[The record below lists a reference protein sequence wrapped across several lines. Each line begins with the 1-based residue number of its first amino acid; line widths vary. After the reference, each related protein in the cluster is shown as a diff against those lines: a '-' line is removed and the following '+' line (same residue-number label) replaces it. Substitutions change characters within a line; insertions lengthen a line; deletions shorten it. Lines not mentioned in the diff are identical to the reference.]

1 VAAVQTLLQDLR
13 YAFRMLAKSPGFTAI
28 AILTLALGIG
38 TNTAIFSLINTV
50 MLRALPAE
58 KPAELVV
65 LKWNARNMPK
75 VHGYQMSGDCAMDM
89 RFGAPNPVG
98 CSFSEP
104 MLREFEK
111 SDQFQGVAAFSNAG
125 RLDMTGNGNASVV
138 NAQVVSGDF
147 FHTLGV
153 KPVAGRMIEASD
165 DTVTAP
171 LVAVLNYGYWQSA
184 FGGSRDVIGRTVE
197 LNGAPV
203 TIVGVAERP
212 FNGITP
218 GSDFDMWLPLAAE
231 PHILDS
237 NRWRERENDTAYWWL
252 TIVARLKPDASRAQ
266 AEAALNTLFTNE
278 VLHGAVQLFSAGGP
292 PPAGGGGESHAMMR
306 VAPSPSPAT
315 GPQSAAPGGAPQGVP
330 PRMALQANG
339 STGAQAPPAGPSVE
353 PHAMM
358 RVAPG
363 PSPAPDAQRAAPPL
377 MALQAPLQ
385 SHGTTGVAPLAA
397 APAPAAPS
405 EPETLMSQADA
416 PSLKLVPARAGLNG
430 PSSRYQQPLYFL
442 MLAVGIILLIACAN
456 VAGLMLARSSAR
468 RREMAVRSALGAARS
483 RLFRQLL
490 TESVAL
496 AAIGGVLGVMFAYWG
511 ARVILAFVSS
521 NQRQPL
527 GFEATLDLRVLAFT
541 AGISLLTGILFG
553 LAPAFRSARNDLTPA
568 LKDGFGVSQSTG
580 RAEGRWFSVSNLL
593 VVAQFALTIVVLVGA
608 GLLVRTLQNLRAV
621 DLGFDAHNLII
632 FEIDAGLAGY
642 KGPQIDAVYRD
653 LQQRLAATP
662 GVTSASY
669 SSLPLLSGGMMMVA
683 FNWPGTPSDRESN
696 SNMLPVGPEFFSTMQ
711 IPFLSGR
718 AFNPSD
724 YEIAAAN
731 SGMESSGA
739 PTPTIV
745 NQSFVAKYLGK
756 EEPIG
761 KLFGASAGSPD
772 EPKQA
777 GWQIVG
783 VVRDA
788 KYSNIRQDMSPT
800 MYTPQSGMGASF
812 EIRTAAD
819 PQALLPSIRNTV
831 AQVNANLPFFR
842 VTTQSEQID
851 RLLFQERLVAR
862 LSAFFALLAL
872 VLASIGLYGLLSYE
886 VARRTREIGIR
897 MALGAE
903 GADVLRMVLRQGLV
917 LAVIGAA
924 VGIATAL
931 AVTRYLSSMLFGVH
945 PNDPVTI
952 VLVAVLLGLVALAA
966 CYIPARHATRVDP
979 IVALRYE

>member
-13 YAFRMLAKSPGFTAI
+13 YAFRMLAKSPGFTLV

-58 KPAELVV
+58 KPSELVL
-65 LKWNARNMPK
+65 LKWNAHNMPK
-75 VHGYQMSGDCAMDM
+75 VHGYMMSGDCAMDT

-104 MLREFEK
+104 MLHEFEK
-111 SDQFQGVAAFSNAG
+111 ADLFDGVAAFSNAG
-125 RLDMTGNGNASVV
+125 RMNMTGNGTASVV
-138 NAQVVSGDF
+138 NGQAVSGGF
-147 FHTLGV
+147 FRTLGI
-153 KPVAGRMIEASD
+153 KPVAGRLIEPAD
-165 DTVTAP
+165 DTLTSAN
-171 LVAVLNYGYWQSA
+171 VAVLNYGYWQSA

-203 TIVGVAERP
+203 TIVGVAPRQ

-218 GSDFDMWLPLAAE
+218 GSDFDMWLPVAAE
-231 PHILDS
+231 PHLLSAD
-237 NRWRERENDTAYWWL
+237 RWRGRENDTAFWWL
-252 TIVARLKPDASRAQ
+252 TIVARLKPGANRAQ
-266 AEAALNTLFTNE
+266 TEAAVNTIFTNN
-278 VLHGAVQLFSAGGP
+278 VLHGEVPLFSAGRPMSPTGP
-292 PPAGGGGESHAMMR
+292 AHAPAPAGGAQTMMR
-306 VAPSPSPAT
+306 LVPLP
-315 GPQSAAPGGAPQGVP
+315 AAPGAAG
-330 PRMALQANG
+330 
-339 STGAQAPPAGPSVE
+339 PAGPDG
-353 PHAMM
+353 A
-358 RVAPG
+358 APPKQIALQG
-363 PSPAPDAQRAAPPL
+363 APSPAPGANAAPHNIPL
-377 MALQAPLQ
+377 GAP
-385 SHGTTGVAPLAA
+385 T
-397 APAPAAPS
+397 APS
-405 EPETLMSQADA
+405 SPETESHTLMSQDDA
-416 PSLKLVPARAGLNG
+416 PSVKLIPARAGLNG
-430 PSSRYQQPLYFL
+430 PSSRYSQPLYFL

-496 AAIGGVLGVMFAYWG
+496 AAIGGLLGVLFAFWG
-511 ARVILAFVSS
+511 ARLILTFVSS

-527 GFEATLDLRVLAFT
+527 GFAASLDLRVLAFT

-553 LAPAFRSARNDLTPA
+553 LAPAFRNARVDLTPA
-568 LKDGFGVSQSTG
+568 LKDGFGVSQSAG

-632 FEIDAGLAGY
+632 FDIDAGLAGY
-642 KGPQIDAVYRD
+642 KGPQVDALYRD

-669 SSLPLLSGGMMMVA
+669 SSLPLLSGGMMMVS

-718 AFNPSD
+718 TFNPTD
-724 YEIAAAN
+724 YVIAASN

-745 NQSFVAKYLGK
+745 NQSFVAKYLGT

-761 KLFGASAGSPD
+761 KLFGASAGGPD
-772 EPKQA
+772 GPKQA

-952 VLVAVLLGLVALAA
+952 VVVAVLLGLVALAA